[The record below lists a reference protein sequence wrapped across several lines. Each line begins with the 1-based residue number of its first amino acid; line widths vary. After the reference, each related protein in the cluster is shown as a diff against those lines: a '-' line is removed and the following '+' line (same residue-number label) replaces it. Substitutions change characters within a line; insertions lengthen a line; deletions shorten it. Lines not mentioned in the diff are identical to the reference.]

1 MDVRY
6 LGGGMFVPNP
16 APLAVK
22 VAVNLVGK
30 YEKKEICNM
39 FFWELRT

>member
-1 MDVRY
+1 
-6 LGGGMFVPNP
+6 MFVPNP